1 MATSGTPNDWQ
12 SGKTLS
18 QCMDHV
24 LTSGTSSDVTF
35 LVGEDKKRIP
45 AHKLILISRSPVFY
59 AMLEG
64 PMAEKGEI
72 AIPDITEDVFQHFL
86 RYLYT
91 DTIDLTEMNVVPVLN
106 AARKYCVDILVT
118 NCEDFLTKSLSAEN
132 ACLFLEHAHVFLMD
146 KLKTECLKVISE
158 SSTDVLQSQAFSD
171 LCPSCLTSI
180 TESDDLAAD
189 ESDVYKAVIR
199 WAEAECSR
207 QNTESNPEN
216 KRQVLGDSLHTV
228 RFPKIDSDFFFKQV
242 CLDKVLPGDMVL
254 DVINCIM
261 HDEVK
266 DVPWLN
272 LNARKYTISTRESVW
287 RFKDSLNGV
296 WPGTC
301 YPEAISFQVPF
312 AMKLYGTGSFL
323 TSTEPST
330 VDIEVYDG
338 YTLLYSGSKLPLV
351 KNDSINTGDVVLAEP
366 IRLLAG
372 KTYTIKEEPSAIKQ
386 HYSETG
392 LENVDCKGRTITFIH
407 SSMSRGSTVRRG
419 QIPFLIIG
427 S

>member
-1 MATSGTPNDWQ
+1 MASSGTPTDWQ

-24 LTSGTSSDVTF
+24 FTSATASDVTF
-35 LVGEDKKRIP
+35 LVGEDQKKIP

-64 PMAEKGEI
+64 PMAKKGEI
-72 AIPDITEDVFQHFL
+72 TIPDITEDVFQLFL

-91 DTIDLTEMNVVPVLN
+91 DTINLTEMNVVPVLN

-118 NCEDFLTKSLSAEN
+118 NCEDFLNKRLSAEN
-132 ACLFLEHAHVFLMD
+132 ACLFLEHAHVFVMD
-146 KLKTECLKVISE
+146 KLKTECLNVIGE
-158 SSTDVLQSQAFSD
+158 SSTDVLQSKAFTD

-180 TESDDLAAD
+180 TESDDLHAD
-189 ESDVYKAVIR
+189 ESDVYMAVIR
-199 WAEAECSR
+199 WAAAECSR
-207 QNTESNPEN
+207 QNIESNPEN
-216 KRQVLGDSLHTV
+216 KRQVLGDILHTV
-228 RFPKIDSDFFFKQV
+228 RFPITDSDFFFKQV

-272 LNARKYTISTRESVW
+272 MKARKYTKFTRESVW
-287 RFKDSLNGV
+287 RFKDSLNGKLYR
-296 WPGTC
+296 PG
-301 YPEAISFQVPF
+301 YPEAISFKVPC
-312 AMKLYGTGSFL
+312 AMKLYGIGSFL

-338 YTLLYSGSKLPLV
+338 DILLYSGNKLPLV
-351 KNDSINTGDVVLAEP
+351 KNDSMDTGNVLLAELIP
-366 IRLLAG
+366 LSAG
-372 KTYTIKEEPSAIKQ
+372 KTYTIKEVSAAYKQ
-386 HYSETG
+386 HYSNTG
-392 LENVDCKGRTITFIH
+392 LKNVDCKGRTITFM
-407 SSMSRGSTVRRG
+407 SSSTSTYSTVDMG

-427 S
+427 P